1 MRTVSE
7 VSKLTGVS
15 VRTLHY
21 YDQIGLLKPTETT
34 ETGYRLYDDAALE
47 RLQYIMLFRELE
59 FSLEDIKTILDSDN
73 FNRNRML
80 EQQIKLLTLKRNH
93 IDNLITFARG
103 IQLVGV
109 KHMDF
114 SAFKTTEMDDYA
126 AQAKALYGK
135 TDAYQEF
142 EKKTK
147 GKSKEQMNWAGGQLM
162 ELFVEFGNL
171 LKDGETSDGAAVQ
184 AQVKKL
190 QEYIT
195 EHFYTCT
202 KEILSG
208 LGKMYAGG
216 GAFTENID
224 KAGGAG
230 CAEFAAKAIEIY
242 CKK

>member
-21 YDQIGLLKPTETT
+21 YDKIGLLKPTEIT
-34 ETGYRLYDDAALE
+34 ESGYRPYDDTVLE
-47 RLQYIMLFRELE
+47 RLQYILLFRELE
-59 FSLEDIKTILDSDN
+59 FSLEDIRMILDSDN

-80 EQQIKLLTLKRNH
+80 EQQIELLTLKKNH
-93 IDNLITFARG
+93 IENLITFARG
-103 IQLVGV
+103 IYLVGV

-114 SAFKTTEMDDYA
+114 SAFKTTEMDEYA

-135 TDAYQEF
+135 TDAYKEF
-142 EKKTK
+142 EKKTE
-147 GKSKEQMNWAGGQLM
+147 GKSKEQMNQAGEQMM
-162 ELFVEFGNL
+162 EVFVELGQMMKTF
-171 LKDGETSDGAAVQ
+171 EPGADMVQ

-190 QEYIT
+190 QDYIT
-195 EHFYTCT
+195 EHFYTCM

-208 LGKMYAGG
+208 LGNMYDGG
-216 GAFTENID
+216 GAFTENINR
-224 KAGGAG
+224 AGGVG

-242 CKK
+242 CGK

>member
-21 YDQIGLLKPTETT
+21 YDQIGLLKPTKTSG
-34 ETGYRLYDDAALE
+34 TGYRLYDDTVLE

-80 EQQIKLLTLKRNH
+80 EQQIELLTLKRNH

-114 SAFKTTEMDDYA
+114 SAFKTTEIDNYA
-126 AQAKALYGK
+126 EQAKALYGK
-135 TDAYQEF
+135 TDAYKEF
-142 EKKTK
+142 EKKTA
-147 GKSKEQMNWAGGQLM
+147 GQTKEQMNWAGEKMM
-162 ELFVEFGNL
+162 ELFVEFGQMM
-171 LKDGETSDGAAVQ
+171 KEFSPESVE
-184 AQVKKL
+184 AQKQVAKL
-190 QEYIT
+190 QDYIT

-224 KAGGAG
+224 KAGGSG
-230 CAEFAAKAIEIY
+230 CAEFVEKAISVFCE
-242 CKK
+242 KK

>member
-21 YDQIGLLKPTETT
+21 YDQIGLLKPTEMT
-34 ETGYRLYDDAALE
+34 ESGYRLYDDAVLE

-59 FSLEDIKTILDSDN
+59 FSLEDIRRILDRDH
-73 FNRNRML
+73 FNRNEML

-109 KHMDF
+109 KNMDF

-147 GKSKEQMNWAGGQLM
+147 GKSKEQMNWAGEQLM
-162 ELFVEFGNL
+162 ELFVEFGQMMKEGQKPDDANIQ
-171 LKDGETSDGAAVQ
+171 E
-184 AQVKKL
+184 QVKKL
-190 QEYIT
+190 QDYIT

-202 KEILSG
+202 KEILAG

-224 KAGGAG
+224 KAGGVG